1 MAIRTTKPTSA
12 GRRGYSFS
20 DQSDITASEP
30 LKKLL
35 AHKSN
40 TGGRNNHGRVTSRF
54 RGGGHK
60 RRYRIIDFRRGKI
73 GVPATVAT
81 IEYDPNRTARI
92 ALLNYADGEKTYIL
106 APDGLKVGDQVV
118 ASRFADIRPGN
129 SLPLQYIPSGTLI
142 HNIELRKGK
151 GGQLVR
157 SAGVAARL
165 TAKEGEYVSIKL
177 PSGEVRLVH
186 QECRASIGQ
195 VSFAEH
201 QLVHLG
207 KAGRT
212 RWLGRRPH
220 NRGVTMNPVDHPMG
234 GGEGRTSGGRHPCS
248 PWGQLSKGKKTRN
261 NKRTD
266 TMIVTHRKVK

>member
-20 DQSDITASEP
+20 DQSDITATEP

-60 RRYRIIDFRRGKI
+60 RRYRIIDFRRSKI

-106 APDGLKVGDQVV
+106 APDGLKVGDQVRQGDELCV
-118 ASRFADIRPGN
+118 IEAMKMGN
-129 SLPLQYIPSGTLI
+129 SIKAPRDGIVREIPVTPGQTVAFGAPLI
-142 HNIELRKGK
+142 
-151 GGQLVR
+151 V
-157 SAGVAARL
+157 
-165 TAKEGEYVSIKL
+165 
-177 PSGEVRLVH
+177 
-186 QECRASIGQ
+186 
-195 VSFAEH
+195 
-201 QLVHLG
+201 LG
-207 KAGRT
+207 
-212 RWLGRRPH
+212 
-220 NRGVTMNPVDHPMG
+220 
-234 GGEGRTSGGRHPCS
+234 
-248 PWGQLSKGKKTRN
+248 
-261 NKRTD
+261 
-266 TMIVTHRKVK
+266 